1 MKRKTSMLRMITC
14 TYMYISSPLV
24 LFLPSPLSLSLPHTL
39 FSSSSFIPHLH
50 PFAYY
55 SSFPRTNIITTMPPK
70 KEVVP
75 KSPETPKK
83 ITKRT
88 PSKSTPSKSSETTAE
103 RDLMFLWKMIRLSGG
118 ITTVSISRT
127 SNLNLHDP
135 DYNNAT

>member
-1 MKRKTSMLRMITC
+1 
-14 TYMYISSPLV
+14 
-24 LFLPSPLSLSLPHTL
+24 
-39 FSSSSFIPHLH
+39 
-50 PFAYY
+50 
-55 SSFPRTNIITTMPPK
+55 MPPK

-103 RDLMFLWKMIRLSGG
+103 RDLMFLWKMTRLSGG
-118 ITTVSISRT
+118 ITVSISRT